1 MTELS
6 VLIVNYNSW
15 RVCLGALRSLRA
27 NAPRRADGSA
37 MPFEVIVVDNCSPQ
51 RDAEAEAQLRE
62 LLDFMQGR
70 LIMHD
75 ENGGYGKGM
84 NLAYRLCRGDCVLI
98 SNPDVRFGPDL
109 VNFPSSPY

>member
-37 MPFEVIVVDNCSPQ
+37 MPFEVIVVDSGHDPAVVEAFVEREADFQ
-51 RDAEAEAQLRE
+51 RVNAKAAQANNGANSSEAGRE
-62 LLDFMQGR
+62 IDIATTL
-70 LIMHD
+70 
-75 ENGGYGKGM
+75 
-84 NLAYRLCRGDCVLI
+84 
-98 SNPDVRFGPDL
+98 S
-109 VNFPSSPY
+109 VN